1 MGTRVPGPGLNSSEL
16 DDFTLDTGTLVEIV
30 LQTAI
35 NGRQLTGTPISNSHQ
50 VILHGVE
57 EIRRNNRAEFE
68 SMCSHLEF
76 SSANIYLRVQ
86 QIFEGIFDDNNINWG
101 RIGVL
106 LAFGGHL
113 AQHCL
118 MNSMGEVVESLTPW
132 MVAFICT
139 RLREWILEHGGWVG
153 ISVALCRKQEIFV
166 GANSVINFC
175 QGFGRNFNCCKHML
189 TFAMPFYM
197 DFVLYSRGLNF
208 LPKQNI
214 IG

>member
-16 DDFTLDTGTLVEIV
+16 DDFTLDTGTLVDLV

-35 NGRQLTGTPISNSHQ
+35 NGRQLTGTPISNNHQ

-68 SMCSHLEF
+68 SMCSRLEF

-153 ISVALCRKQEIFV
+153 ISVALCRKT
-166 GANSVINFC
+166 GNFC
-175 QGFGRNFNCCKHML
+175 RCK
-189 TFAMPFYM
+189 FCYK
-197 DFVLYSRGLNF
+197 F
-208 LPKQNI
+208 LPGLWKKF
-214 IG
+214 

>member
-35 NGRQLTGTPISNSHQ
+35 NGRQLTGTPTSNSHQ

-68 SMCSHLEF
+68 SMCSRLEF
-76 SSANIYLRVQ
+76 SSANIYLSVQ
-86 QIFEGIFDDNNINWG
+86 QIFEGIFDDNINWG

-118 MNSMGEVVESLTPW
+118 MNGMGEVVESLTPW

-139 RLREWILEHGGWVG
+139 RLQEWILEHGGWVG
-153 ISVALCRKQEIFV
+153 IGVALCCKTGHFYRYKFCYKFLPRALQEILIV
-166 GANSVINFC
+166 ASTRLHLPC
-175 QGFGRNFNCCKHML
+175 LL
-189 TFAMPFYM
+189 TWTWF
-197 DFVLYSRGLNF
+197 F
-208 LPKQNI
+208 LQQKP
-214 IG
+214 